1 MVENSQHQNDPTP
14 ASPPARRLDL
24 SVAVSVSI
32 VGSFIILLIGALYYA
47 RAFFLPLVLAILV
60 TLTFAPLI
68 RAISR
73 YGVPAG
79 ISAVGL
85 VLLLGGVIASAAT
98 LLSQPFA
105 AMVADAPDIVAE
117 IRERFAFLREPF
129 ATLNDAIRD
138 LESVVS
144 GNASGEA
151 ERVVVSQPGLLAW
164 AASTAAGIGTTLGLT
179 LILTL
184 FLLASSNIL
193 RHKLVH
199 VLPVLSEKKKSL
211 RVLRDIENEVS
222 RYLLTITAINTGFG
236 LCVGLA
242 LYLLGMPNPVL
253 WGIAAG
259 LLNFIPY
266 LGGWIGMAALVAVS
280 IVTFPTLT
288 AAALPPIAYLGIQI
302 GESNFVTPLILG
314 RRLELSTVAI
324 LIFLALTTW
333 MWGIIGT
340 IIGVP
345 LLVVV
350 KVFSD
355 NFPSLAPLAEFLSAE
370 TPTRD
375 SDDNDAERLA

>member
-1 MVENSQHQNDPTP
+1 M
-14 ASPPARRLDL
+14 
-24 SVAVSVSI
+24 
-32 VGSFIILLIGALYYA
+32 
-47 RAFFLPLVLAILV
+47 
-60 TLTFAPLI
+60 
-68 RAISR
+68 SR

-85 VLLLGGVIASAAT
+85 VLLLGGAIASAAT
-98 LLSQPFA
+98 LLSEPFA
-105 AMVADAPDIVAE
+105 AMVADTPDIVAE
-117 IRERFAFLREPF
+117 IRERFTFLREPF
-129 ATLNDAIRD
+129 AILNDAIHD
-138 LESVVS
+138 LESVAS

-164 AASTAAGIGTTLGLT
+164 AASTAAGIGTTLGAT

-222 RYLLTITAINTGFG
+222 RYLLTIAAINTGFG
-236 LCVGLA
+236 TCIGLA
-242 LYLLGMPNPVL
+242 MYALGMPNPLL
-253 WGIAAG
+253 WGVAAG

-266 LGGWIGMAALVAVS
+266 LGGVIGMIAMIAVS
-280 IVTFPTLT
+280 VVTFPALT
-288 AAALPPIAYLGIQI
+288 AAALPPLAYLGIQI
-302 GESNFVTPLILG
+302 AESNFITPMILG
-314 RRLELSTVAI
+314 RRLELSTAAI

-333 MWGIIGT
+333 MWGIVGT

-345 LLVVV
+345 MLVVV

-355 NFPSLAPLAEFLSAE
+355 NFPSLSALAEFLSTE
-370 TPTRD
+370 TPVRD
-375 SDDNDAERLA
+375 DAEDEEPPVPG